1 MATIFTFLYIKI
13 VQYTILKHTKM
24 VRSKVAF
31 QKVKMFFKNILRI
44 IPLQSIVVII
54 KRSPKDIVLFQLLI
68 TIPAWTKSL
77 QIFSDISK
85 TQPPFEMKCSHVSFI
100 VHIHL
105 HL

>member
-1 MATIFTFLYIKI
+1 
-13 VQYTILKHTKM
+13 M

-85 TQPPFEMKCSHVSFI
+85 TLTPFKMKFVDVSFFVSI
-100 VHIHL
+100 YIYIGLKGRYTFGNFSKHIL
-105 HL
+105 T